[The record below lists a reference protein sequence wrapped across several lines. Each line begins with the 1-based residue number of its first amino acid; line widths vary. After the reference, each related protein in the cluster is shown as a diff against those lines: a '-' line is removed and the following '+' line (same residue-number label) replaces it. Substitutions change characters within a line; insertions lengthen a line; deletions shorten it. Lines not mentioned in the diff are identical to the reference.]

1 MKALRIALVF
11 VFLAAVVGVAAV
23 VWHDG
28 ALPPWLGG
36 RPVTTSSPTT
46 SAPAPPSAPG
56 VAGSAS
62 TRSAPEGAH
71 EADLAQLR
79 VPSANLDVRAR
90 AFYEKRGYRVA
101 WLDGSG
107 RLNAAGQAMAVA
119 VSHAS
124 EEGLEAAD
132 YDLASIDPSLAAVA
146 DAPAAP
152 PAQAGE
158 PGAGSPPGGGSQ
170 PAGERLPGDPASL
183 DGSLTMVFL
192 RYASDV
198 ATGRVDPRAIHEDW
212 HLPPNAVDVVAAL
225 GDALEGNRVEDAIR
239 QLPPPHP
246 EYARLRQA
254 LAALR
259 AQPAAPDAQEAGRE
273 RAATGATQGGAH
285 PASSRSRA
293 KRTARR
299 PAPSTRPAPPPIPVA
314 ERIRRVVLS
323 MERWRWVPRELEDPA
338 IVIDLPAFQLDVRE
352 NGQSVLAMRIVAGK
366 SFSPTPLFRD
376 EITSILFHPAWNIPE
391 TIAREEIL
399 PAALR
404 DPDYL
409 RRKRIRALSN
419 YEESARAISPAR
431 LRASRDA
438 GKLPFVF
445 RQEPGPENPL
455 GRIKF
460 VMPNKYDIYL
470 HDTPS
475 GHLFAREERAFSHG
489 CVRLEKPAE
498 LAEYLLRGT
507 EWDRL
512 RIDSAMDR
520 EQDTQEVRLPRPM
533 PVLILYMTAWTD
545 GQGEIRFGE
554 DIYGLDAQLEE
565 MLDRARAERT
575 EAARSRP

>member
-1 MKALRIALVF
+1 MKALRIVLAFCL
-11 VFLAAVVGVAAV
+11 LAAVVGAGAV

-28 ALPPWLGG
+28 GLPPWLGG
-36 RPVTTSSPTT
+36 RPGTASSPT
-46 SAPAPPSAPG
+46 SPSPAPPSAAPG
-56 VAGSAS
+56 GARSS
-62 TRSAPEGAH
+62 SSSSAPERAAG
-71 EADLAQLR
+71 ADLAQLR
-79 VPSANLDVRAR
+79 VPAANLDDRAR
-90 AFYEKRGYRVA
+90 AFYEKRAYRVA

-107 RLNAAGQAMAVA
+107 RLNPAGQAMAAA

-124 EEGLEAAD
+124 DEGLEAAD

-146 DAPAAP
+146 AAPPAP

-158 PGAGSPPGGGSQ
+158 PAAGSLPGGDSRT
-170 PAGERLPGDPASL
+170 AGERSPGDPASL

-198 ATGRVDPRAIHEDW
+198 ATGRVDPRAVHEDW
-212 HLPPNAVDVVAAL
+212 HLPPNAVDVVATL
-225 GDALEGNRVEDAIR
+225 GAALEGNRVEDAIR

-259 AQPAAPDAQEAGRE
+259 APSAAPDAPQAGQE
-273 RAATGATQGGAH
+273 RAAAGAPHGGAR
-285 PASSRSRA
+285 PSSSPSRA

-299 PAPSTRPAPPPIPVA
+299 PAASTPPAPPPVPVA

-338 IVIDLPAFQLDVRE
+338 IVIALPAFQLDVRE
-352 NGQSVLAMRIVAGK
+352 NGQSVLAMRVVAGK
-366 SFSPTPLFRD
+366 AFSPTPLFRD
-376 EITSILFHPAWNIPE
+376 EITSILFHPAWNIPDK
-391 TIAREEIL
+391 IAREEIL

-404 DPDYL
+404 DPDSL

-431 LRASRDA
+431 LRASRNA

-475 GHLFAREERAFSHG
+475 GRLFAKEERAFSHG

-512 RIDSAMDR
+512 RIDSAMDH
-520 EQDTQEVRLPRPM
+520 EQDTQEVKLPRPM

-545 GQGEIRFGE
+545 GQGEVRFGD
-554 DIYGLDAQLEE
+554 DIYGLDAELEG
-565 MLDRARAERT
+565 MLDRARAG
-575 EAARSRP
+575 RP